1 MKKEIQFL
9 LNMFVENGHK
19 RTSLEALFKD
29 FNTKNKNSDSRNDTY
44 RKKILW
50 KPSIRPTFRKE
61 FEKVNKDIT
70 FTSGRIYKASY
81 VKTNQ
86 NYYLIVILECTS

>member
-29 FNTKNKNSDSRNDTY
+29 YNTKNKNRDNRNDTY
-44 RKKILW
+44 RKKI
-50 KPSIRPTFRKE
+50 P
-61 FEKVNKDIT
+61 
-70 FTSGRIYKASY
+70 
-81 VKTNQ
+81 
-86 NYYLIVILECTS
+86 